1 MLLEK
6 SPFLNY
12 PFILFYRL
20 SYRTRYKMEENSN
33 YMDELIVSFLSGEL
47 NRKGRDELKEWIDES
62 EEHRRY
68 FLQRQELWFS
78 ALWEEERSHYDH
90 EAAFRQ
96 FQQRVA
102 ASKSDQ
108 KKTFGYFESV
118 WFRYAAVVALVGMI
132 AYFSYRQGEGN
143 LREALADIEVLAP
156 LGSQAQMRLPD
167 GTLVTLN
174 AGSRLT
180 YAQDFGVD
188 NREVEL
194 QGEGYFEVAH
204 NEEIPFYVRSKNL
217 QVKVLGTKFNFQ
229 DYPEER
235 QVIVS
240 LLEGKVVLHNQIR
253 HEADRC
259 LRPDERVVL
268 DKSDGIMKIESIKR
282 IKADI
287 DWKQG
292 VLSFDEVLLPEVVQT
307 LERSYNVRITLQTDS
322 LADYRFYGTF
332 NCTSQS
338 IKDVLEAL
346 EATGKIH
353 YALKDNHVVLY

>member
-1 MLLEK
+1 
-6 SPFLNY
+6 
-12 PFILFYRL
+12 
-20 SYRTRYKMEENSN
+20 MEENN
-33 YMDELIVSFLSGEL
+33 TYIDELIVSFLSGEL
-47 NRKGRDELKEWIDES
+47 NRKGRDELKAWIDES
-62 EEHRRY
+62 EAHHRY

-78 ALWEEERSHYDH
+78 ALSEKENVRYNQ

-96 FQQRVA
+96 FRQKVA
-102 ASKSDQ
+102 ASKSGQ
-108 KKTFGYFESV
+108 KKKFGYSWPV
-118 WFRYAAVVALVGMI
+118 WVRYAAVVALVGMI

-143 LREALADIEVLAP
+143 LREALADIEVVAP

-204 NEEIPFYVRSKNL
+204 NEEIPFYVCSKNL

-240 LLEGKVVLHNQIR
+240 LLEGKVALHNKIR
-253 HEADRC
+253 HEEDRC

-268 DKSDGIMKIESIKR
+268 DKSDGMMKIESTPK
-282 IKADI
+282 IKAAT

-292 VLSFDEVLLPEVVQT
+292 VLSFDEVLLSEVVQT

-322 LADYRFYGTF
+322 LANYRFYGTF
-332 NCTSQS
+332 NRTSQN
-338 IKDVLEAL
+338 IKDVLDAL

-353 YALKDNHVVLY
+353 YALKDNRIVLY